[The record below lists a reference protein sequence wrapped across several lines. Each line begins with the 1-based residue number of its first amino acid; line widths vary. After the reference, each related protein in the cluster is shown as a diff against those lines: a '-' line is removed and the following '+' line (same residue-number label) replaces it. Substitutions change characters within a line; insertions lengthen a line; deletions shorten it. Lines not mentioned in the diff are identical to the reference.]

1 MHKHMKNLTID
12 IGNTLA
18 KYAIFENES
27 LVSKGSFGDNICKGI
42 NILLEK
48 NNGIENCIISAV
60 GKINIEEIEKF
71 SKKFKSF
78 IIADYKTKI
87 PCINRYKTP
96 ETLGF
101 DRIAAC
107 IGAFFLSEK
116 KNCLVIDSGTALTFD
131 IINSESEYLG
141 GLISPGIE
149 MRFKALNKFTN
160 SLPLCSKRDIIP
172 LYGQSTKESIVGG
185 VTQGII
191 NEIDAYI
198 FSIKEKYADLKVFLT
213 GGDAF
218 FFDKRLKNSIFVQ
231 PNLIYYGLNQ
241 ILIYNAKNE

>member
-1 MHKHMKNLTID
+1 MHKFMKNLAID

-18 KYAIFENES
+18 KYAIFEKDN
-27 LVSKGSFGDNICKGI
+27 LVSKGSFEGDISKGI

-48 NNGIENCIISAV
+48 NNNIENCIISAV
-60 GKINIEEIEKF
+60 GKIDIKEIEKF
-71 SKKFKSF
+71 SKYFKNF
-78 IIADYKTKI
+78 IIADSRTEI
-87 PCINRYKTP
+87 PCKNSYKTP

-107 IGAFFLSEK
+107 IGASFISK
-116 KNCLVIDSGTALTFD
+116 KTNCLVIDSGTALTFD
-131 IINSESEYLG
+131 IITSEDEYLG

-149 MRFKALNKFTN
+149 MRFKALNSFTN
-160 SLPLCSKRDIIP
+160 NLPLCSKTNKIP